1 MILRA
6 KYYQF
11 TIAITLLFM
20 VFGFSLNRVVM
31 DGIGLILIFSAG
43 LIHGANDIRLLQKK
57 YQRNQFSFFVFLI
70 LLYVTIVIL
79 GAVLFFYLPVAGLFF
94 FILFSGFHFGEQH
107 WNSFLVKR
115 NATVVLRPLGFTFY
129 GLLIFALLFS
139 LQHQEVAF
147 LIEQISGLYFS
158 IDTYYIGFLVLLLLF
173 SLFALML
180 PIGAVL
186 FLKELLSLIL
196 LAALFSSTSL
206 LMAFAVYFV
215 FWHSI
220 PSIQDQ
226 LMYLDGAINYRT
238 VKEYIKSSLVYWIL
252 SIVGLV
258 AFYFFFDVN
267 SSYFVPLFFSF
278 LAAITFPHT
287 LVIGMLESE

>member
-20 VFGFSLNRVVM
+20 VFGFSLNRVIM

-115 NATVVLRPLGFTFY
+115 NATVVLIPLGFTFY

-158 IDTYYIGFLVLLLLF
+158 IDTYYTGFLVLLLLF
-173 SLFALML
+173 SLFALVL

-258 AFYFFFDVN
+258 AFYFFFDLN